1 MVRYCIIS
9 GNDDLTCKYSTT
21 FCSPSVLHLSVQ
33 LCVIMH
39 RIILSRFIFQ
49 FYMRY
54 V

>member
-1 MVRYCIIS
+1 MVRYCTIS
-9 GNDDLTCKYSTT
+9 GNDDLTCRYSTT
-21 FCSPSVLHLSVQ
+21 FCNRSVSHLSVQ

-39 RIILSRFIFQ
+39 LIILSRFIFQ